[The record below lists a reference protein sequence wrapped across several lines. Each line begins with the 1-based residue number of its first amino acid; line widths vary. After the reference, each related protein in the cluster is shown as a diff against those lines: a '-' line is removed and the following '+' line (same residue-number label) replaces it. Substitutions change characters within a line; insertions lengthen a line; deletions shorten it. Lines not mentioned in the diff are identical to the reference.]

1 MIVKATVIR
10 IEPMQ
15 TTSLQNDSGV
25 QEMRSQAFLL
35 KVGDDLLWA
44 ERRSPLLTPYRGDE
58 FDKEKPYQFLLRSH
72 IAQKNGTARKFYNTF
87 FSIEQIQT
95 VNSL

>member
-1 MIVKATVIR
+1 MIIHATVIR

-15 TTSLQNDSGV
+15 STQLQTSTGV

-35 KVGDDLLWA
+35 KTGDDLLWA

-58 FDKEKPYQFLLRSH
+58 FDKSKTYQFLLRSH
-72 IAQKNGTARKFYNTF
+72 ISQKDGSARKFYNTF
-87 FSIEQIQT
+87 FSIENIQT
-95 VNSL
+95 ID